1 MTLLIVSYKLLPVLF
16 IINSKSEAVIDS
28 QRYIVGKCLTGFNHH
43 EVVIDNPDQLA
54 IEIFD
59 SSDSVL
65 INYQPADMVHKD
77 ITIA

>member
-16 IINSKSEAVIDS
+16 IINSKSEAVIDT
-28 QRYIVGKCLTGFNHH
+28 QRYIVGKCLAGFNHH

-65 INYQPADMVHKD
+65 IDYQPADRVHKD

>member
-28 QRYIVGKCLTGFNHH
+28 QRYIVGKCLVGFNHH

-65 INYQPADMVHKD
+65 IDYQPADRVHKD